1 MNKLIK
7 IAVCLVLALPVEA
20 QHSGL
25 TSNYLFNLFVVNP
38 AYAGQRGAL
47 DVTAFYRKQWV
58 GLSGSPERYG
68 VMGHMEVK
76 PKNLGV
82 GLQIENEKIALFT
95 DTRISAAIS
104 YKIKFDGLNSLSI
117 GLSPG
122 FRRVVTDHNRL
133 VTTQSG
139 DATFADYLQPKNS
152 YVNGAG
158 LFFSNQKYYL
168 SVSSPDLMQLATPD
182 KLVEYNIVTGYVFK
196 ISDNFSLK
204 PFTLIRGIKNSPLQF
219 DASLTAYFNQMFG
232 VGLSYRNKESL
243 ILFSELLI
251 KKQFKIGYAYDYNIG
266 QLRKFNSGTHE
277 IMFNFFFG
285 KTTNVA
291 SPRFF

>member
-7 IAVCLVLALPVEA
+7 IAVGLVLALPVKA

-25 TSNYLFNLFVVNP
+25 TSNYLFNLFAVNP

-68 VMGHMEVK
+68 IMGHMEVK

-82 GLQIENEKIALFT
+82 GLQIENEKVALFN
-95 DTRISAAIS
+95 DTRISAAVS

-117 GLSPG
+117 GISPG
-122 FRRVVTDHNRL
+122 FRRVVVDYNRL

-139 DATFADYLQPKNS
+139 DATFADYMQPKNS
-152 YVNGAG
+152 FINGVG
-158 LFFSNQKYYL
+158 LFFSNQKFYMSL
-168 SVSSPDLMQLATPD
+168 SSPDLMQITTTN
-182 KLVEYNIVTGYVFK
+182 KLVEYNLVTGYVFK
-196 ISDNFSLK
+196 INDNLSLK
-204 PFTLIRGIKNSPLQF
+204 PFTLIRGIKNSPVQF
-219 DASLTAYFNQMFG
+219 DASLIAYFNQVFG
-232 VGLSYRNKESL
+232 LGLSYRNKESL
-243 ILFSELLI
+243 ILFTDLLI

-266 QLRKFNSGTHE
+266 KLKSFNSGTHE
-277 IMFNFFFG
+277 IMINFFFG
-285 KTTNVA
+285 KTSNVA